1 MELVLEPWH
10 WFVLGILL
18 ILSELLL
25 PAFAALWF
33 GIGAI
38 MVGILYWMFP
48 MMGLTTQILSW
59 IILSVLCT
67 LLWFKFIKPL
77 SIDKTKAGLSREAT
91 IGQIGMVIQ
100 TDLEQDQIRVRFPLP
115 VLGSDEW
122 DCRALDK
129 VQVGDRVRVVDILG
143 NDLVVQP
150 HSTQYQN
157 EKVNKL
163 CLLALSLLLRS
174 WPLLRLPFLK
184 VYGLFHKA
192 INGLCNVW
200 VNTTPHSILA

>member
-1 MELVLEPWH
+1 MEFVLEPWH

-18 ILSELLL
+18 MLSELAL

-38 MVGILYWMFP
+38 MVGVLYWMFP
-48 MMGLTTQILSW
+48 MMGFTTQIVTW

-91 IGQIGMVIQ
+91 IGQVGMVIE
-100 TDLEQDQIRVRFPLP
+100 TGLAHEQIKVRFPMP

-122 DCRALDK
+122 ICRSLTP

-143 NDLVVQP
+143 NDLVVQT
-150 HSTQYQN
+150 HTTQSH
-157 EKVNKL
+157 E
-163 CLLALSLLLRS
+163 
-174 WPLLRLPFLK
+174 
-184 VYGLFHKA
+184 
-192 INGLCNVW
+192 
-200 VNTTPHSILA
+200 

>member
-48 MMGLTTQILSW
+48 MMGLTTQILTW

-150 HSTQYQN
+150 HGTQYQN
-157 EKVNKL
+157 EK
-163 CLLALSLLLRS
+163 
-174 WPLLRLPFLK
+174 
-184 VYGLFHKA
+184 GE
-192 INGLCNVW
+192 
-200 VNTTPHSILA
+200 